1 VLNGVLLPVVLVLML
16 LLVNN
21 KRLMGRWTNTLSLN
35 VIAWST
41 AVVVA
46 ILTLISTAQVIF
58 PQIGS

>member
-1 VLNGVLLPVVLVLML
+1 
-16 LLVNN
+16 
-21 KRLMGRWTNTLSLN
+21 